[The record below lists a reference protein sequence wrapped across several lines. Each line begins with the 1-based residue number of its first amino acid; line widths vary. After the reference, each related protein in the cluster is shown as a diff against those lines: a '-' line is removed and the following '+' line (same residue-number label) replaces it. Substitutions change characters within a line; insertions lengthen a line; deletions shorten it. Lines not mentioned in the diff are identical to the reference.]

1 MPDKVKTNSQ
11 VYHSYW
17 SSIPA
22 ELRKVTD
29 STTPTKSTLALH
41 LQLGKQNLNW
51 ALKKTHYPWATWQ
64 TAVLS

>member
-1 MPDKVKTNSQ
+1 MPDKVKMNSQ

-29 STTPTKSTLALH
+29 STTPTKTKHPSSTPTV
-41 LQLGKQNLNW
+41 GK
-51 ALKKTHYPWATWQ
+51 TE
-64 TAVLS
+64 S